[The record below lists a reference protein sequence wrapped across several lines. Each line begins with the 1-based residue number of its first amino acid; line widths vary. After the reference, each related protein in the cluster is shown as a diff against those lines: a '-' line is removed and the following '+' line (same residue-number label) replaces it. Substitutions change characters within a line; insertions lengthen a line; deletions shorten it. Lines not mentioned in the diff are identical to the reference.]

1 MENVFE
7 EAFFLDG
14 EENEPVDAAVE
25 SSIFND
31 ILNEEENDNS
41 SDEDILLIFSADA

>member
-1 MENVFE
+1 MEDIFE

-14 EENEPVDAAVE
+14 EEDDFVDAAVE
-25 SSIFND
+25 FSIFND